1 MAVRNTFL
9 EPREKQ
15 KGHLKIA
22 LRCPGKVCHSMP
34 AKSESGV
41 SLGGQANCRSMSAVP
56 DPTSP
61 KAPALAPG
69 ANAPVAPTPLVGL
82 LEKDFDRLQESLD
95 KLNSNI

>member
-1 MAVRNTFL
+1 
-9 EPREKQ
+9 
-15 KGHLKIA
+15 
-22 LRCPGKVCHSMP
+22 
-34 AKSESGV
+34 
-41 SLGGQANCRSMSAVP
+41 MSAVP

-95 KLNSNI
+95 KLNSKI

>member
-9 EPREKQ
+9 ELGEKQ
-15 KGHLKIA
+15 KEPLKIS

-82 LEKDFDRLQESLD
+82 LEKDFDRLQEPLD
-95 KLNSNI
+95 KQNSTI

>member
-1 MAVRNTFL
+1 MRNTFL
-9 EPREKQ
+9 EPKEKQ
-15 KGHLKIA
+15 KGPLKIA
-22 LRCPGKVCHSMP
+22 LRCPGKVCHSMS

-82 LEKDFDRLQESLD
+82 LEKDFDHLQESLD
-95 KLNSNI
+95 KWNSKI